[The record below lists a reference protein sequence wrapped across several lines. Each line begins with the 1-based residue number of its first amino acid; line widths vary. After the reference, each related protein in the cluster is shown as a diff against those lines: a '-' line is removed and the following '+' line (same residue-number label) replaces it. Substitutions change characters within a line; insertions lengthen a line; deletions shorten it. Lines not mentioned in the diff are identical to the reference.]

1 MAEDEMIGWHHQ
13 LSGHEFEQS
22 LGDGEGRGSL
32 VCCCPWDLK
41 ELDRTERLNK
51 KKIRKQ
57 LKCPWTVRWI
67 KKMWY
72 IYNVIL
78 LSHKKNE
85 IMPFVTTWMAL
96 EGIMP
101 RNKSGREKQ
110 ITYGLQHCRQC
121 IY

>member
-1 MAEDEMIGWHHQ
+1 MVGWHHQ
-13 LSGHEFEQS
+13 LNGREFEQT
-22 LGDGEGRGSL
+22 LRDGEGRGSL
-32 VCCCPWDLK
+32 VCCSPWDLK

-51 KKIRKQ
+51 KKIQKQ

-78 LSHKKNE
+78 LSNIKNE

-96 EGIMP
+96 EGILP
-101 RNKSGREKQ
+101 R
-110 ITYGLQHCRQC
+110 Y
-121 IY
+121 